1 MWQSILT
8 GKMMVLPSNF
18 MNNCGLKFGVK
29 AGENHTV
36 FVIRFFRSQ

>member
-1 MWQSILT
+1 
-8 GKMMVLPSNF
+8 MVLPSNF

-29 AGENHTV
+29 AGEMRVERSEKNHTV